1 MVINLFKIH
10 FEIIFK
16 NQPITEIP
24 TPFGFY
30 IFPGPTPRTRIHV
43 PDIKQVP
50 VYTWDIKQCC
60 RGLTPDLGIAGSPG
74 TY

>member
-1 MVINLFKIH
+1 MVINLSKIH
-10 FEIIFK
+10 FEIIFQ

-43 PDIKQVP
+43 PDINRCLF
-50 VYTWDIKQCC
+50 I
-60 RGLTPDLGIAGSPG
+60 PG
-74 TY
+74 TLSNVVGA